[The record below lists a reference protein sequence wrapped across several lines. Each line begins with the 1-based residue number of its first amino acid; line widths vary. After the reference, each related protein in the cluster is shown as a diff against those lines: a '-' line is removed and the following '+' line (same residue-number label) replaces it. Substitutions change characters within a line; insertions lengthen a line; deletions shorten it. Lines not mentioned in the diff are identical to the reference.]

1 MVGLAVRAAKDGD
14 NESMLPITPPTL
26 DETGDIYAGVS
37 AYGSDAMLAALDSV
51 FKAAEAFGQRA
62 RDGAP
67 VAELEALFATVRV
80 ATRKVGDA
88 ARADLTHEQASTAL
102 GIEPGSR
109 RAQLDHF
116 RRR

>member
-62 RDGAP
+62 RMEHRSP
-67 VAELEALFATVRV
+67 SSKLCSR
-80 ATRKVGDA
+80 R
-88 ARADLTHEQASTAL
+88 S
-102 GIEPGSR
+102 GSR
-109 RAQLDHF
+109 RGRSAMQPAPT
-116 RRR
+116 